1 MYTANIDRKTF
12 SGGKLTVKVT
22 YSNGNENIT
31 EDLIYTQA
39 QDENYI
45 NDIIS
50 RKLNDLNSLSNLYD
64 SIVIG
69 NYNLKEASN
78 SDKDLY
84 YKKASE
90 YMKFMNIARMGLIPH
105 DRAIIIELNTWLK
118 ANFKDEYANTF

>member
-1 MYTANIDRKTF
+1 MYTANIDSKTF

-45 NDIIS
+45 DDIIS

-69 NYNLKEASN
+69 NYNLKETSD

-90 YMKFMNIARMGLIPH
+90 YMKFMNIASMGLISH

>member
-1 MYTANIDRKTF
+1 MYTANIDSKTF

-45 NDIIS
+45 DDIIS

-69 NYNLKEASN
+69 NYNLKETSD

-90 YMKFMNIARMGLIPH
+90 YMKFMNIARMGLISH